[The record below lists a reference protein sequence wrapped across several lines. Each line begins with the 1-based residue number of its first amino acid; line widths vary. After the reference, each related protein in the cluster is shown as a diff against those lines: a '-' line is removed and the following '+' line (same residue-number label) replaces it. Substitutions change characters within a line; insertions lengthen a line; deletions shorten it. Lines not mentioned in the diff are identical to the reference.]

1 MTCKIDKILDGAGMK
16 SHASM
21 LGTFFVYTLALC
33 MPIFK
38 KKYSLKR
45 LEKSSKLFPRR
56 FREDFFLKIGI
67 QRAKVYTKN
76 VPNIEACDFI
86 PAPSRILSIKQVIVV
101 LY

>member
-1 MTCKIDKILDGAGMK
+1 MTCLIERILDGAGMK

-38 KKYSLKR
+38 KKYF
-45 LEKSSKLFPRR
+45 LELFPRR
-56 FREDFFLKIGI
+56 FMEDFFLKIGI
-67 QRAKVYTKN
+67 RSPKVYRMN
-76 VPNIEACDFI
+76 VPNIEECNFI
-86 PAPSRILSIKQVIVV
+86 PAPLRTLNTKQVIEV